1 MTHPI
6 TRLRDNLSNLLP
18 RWIVILLAIPLGVL
32 NGWVILQVVR
42 YFGSTFTILA
52 VATLLA
58 FLLSFPV
65 RFLEKRGIGRGYSIL
80 LVFLTFLGILATLG
94 TTLLPLLFIQLQE
107 LITHLP
113 DGVNAVSQQLESF
126 QNWAT
131 ERRLPINVRGIAQQI
146 QAIVPQGIDDVT
158 NHVIGVVLETAD
170 SLFNAIL
177 TIALTLY
184 LLLHG
189 DGFWKTIF
197 QWFPVQWVQ
206 EGQRLLS
213 QNFRNYYVG
222 QMTVAVIEGTVLTIV
237 FLILRVPFFLLFG
250 IGIGLMVLI
259 PFFDVLG
266 TLLASLIVG
275 VTNPAL
281 GVIVLI
287 SAILTDQIIDN
298 TVSPRII
305 GRLVGL
311 NPVWV
316 ILSLLIG
323 IQTAG
328 FLGIVLAVP
337 LASTIGDV
345 LALVR
350 STRRPGPSE
359 QSQKIE
365 TADTEVVNAAVS

>member
-1 MTHPI
+1 
-6 TRLRDNLSNLLP
+6 
-18 RWIVILLAIPLGVL
+18 
-32 NGWVILQVVR
+32 
-42 YFGSTFTILA
+42 
-52 VATLLA
+52 
-58 FLLSFPV
+58 V

-131 ERRLPINVRGIAQQI
+131 ERRLPINVRGVAQQI
-146 QAIVPQGIDDVT
+146 QAIAPQGIDDVT
-158 NHVIGVVLETAD
+158 NQLIGVVLETAD

-350 STRRPGPSE
+350 STQRPDPSE
-359 QSQKIE
+359 QSQKVA